1 MTLGEFDR
9 SGRRRPTAAAEEP
22 FVVPADQVIT
32 AIGQKLDPAAILDGL
47 AVTLNA
53 AGFIAVDPLTG
64 RTSLDWLYS
73 GGDAAWGPSSV
84 VEAVAG
90 GERAAVAIDV
100 QLTSAEHAFWR
111 KDKECDVPFDP
122 NADPVRSPRA
132 KMGLLPV
139 EQRRH
144 NFNEVELPWTE
155 SVALCEAKR
164 CLRCDFREK
173 T

>member
-1 MTLGEFDR
+1 
-9 SGRRRPTAAAEEP
+9 
-22 FVVPADQVIT
+22 
-32 AIGQKLDPAAILDGL
+32 
-47 AVTLNA
+47 
-53 AGFIAVDPLTG
+53 
-64 RTSLDWLYS
+64 
-73 GGDAAWGPSSV
+73 
-84 VEAVAG
+84 
-90 GERAAVAIDV
+90 VAIDV